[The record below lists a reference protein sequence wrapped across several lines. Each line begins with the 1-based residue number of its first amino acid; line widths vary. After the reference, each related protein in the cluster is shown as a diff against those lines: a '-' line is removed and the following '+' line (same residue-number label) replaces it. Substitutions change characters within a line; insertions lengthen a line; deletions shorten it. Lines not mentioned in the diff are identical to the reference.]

1 MPRARSASAARGG
14 AVSGVRVSGLAA
26 GVAIIAV
33 LAALALAGPALPLA
47 DPLEQNLMAAL
58 EPPSAGRP
66 FGTDH
71 LGRDMLA
78 RAIHATPRSLGLA
91 LLCVGVSAALGISA
105 GLAAALGGGFVDAC
119 LMRLA
124 DVALAFPGLLV
135 ALLLAGLTGGGLVP
149 MAIGIQASLW
159 PQFAR
164 MARAAA
170 EAALSAPHVEAAF
183 LAGFGQIHVVRR
195 HLLPPVLRQTLPLA
209 ALGLGSA
216 IISIASL
223 GFLGL
228 GLQPPVPEWGAMI
241 GELAPH
247 VAEAPLQMAL
257 PCALVAAS
265 VLGFTLAG
273 EGLAARIS
281 GGKA

>member
-1 MPRARSASAARGG
+1 LSGARFTGFAVGSAI
-14 AVSGVRVSGLAA
+14 L
-26 GVAIIAV
+26 VALAV
-33 LAALALAGPALPLA
+33 LALVGPVLPLA
-47 DPLEQNLMAAL
+47 DPLEQDLLAAL
-58 EPPSAGRP
+58 APPSAVRP
-66 FGTDH
+66 FGADH

-78 RAIHATPRSLGLA
+78 RAVHAAPRSLGLA
-91 LLCVGVSAALGISA
+91 LLCVGVSAGLGIAA
-105 GLAAALGGGFVDAC
+105 GLTAAMGGRFADAC

-124 DVALAFPGLLV
+124 DLALAFPGLLV
-135 ALLLAGLTGGGLVP
+135 ALLLAGLMGGGLVP

-170 EAALSAPHVEAAF
+170 GVALAAPHVEAAF

-195 HLLPPVLRQTLPLA
+195 HLLSPVLRQTLPLA

-216 IISIASL
+216 ILSIASL

-247 VAEAPLQMAL
+247 VAEAPIQMVL
-257 PCALVAAS
+257 PCALVTAS

-273 EGLAARIS
+273 EGLAARLS